1 MLGETEIR
9 RTRTKRGIG
18 KPSRLLFM
26 DSDDVP
32 PPPPPVGIPDSTDE
46 LPAPPPPEVSPPP
59 ESRRLQTRAFLKS
72 FRGERDS
79 SDATSSKDDATTIN
93 DWVQEAGLGT
103 IPNLSETLFE
113 KAGTLDN
120 LRRMGLAERDEM
132 RDRYMRALADA
143 ENARK
148 RGERDRRE
156 AEQYGSTRLA
166 RDLLPVYD
174 NLKRALTAVPEEL
187 KTQAAALTEGVELTL
202 RELTNVMTKHGVKP
216 IAPPIGDIFDAQ
228 TMEAMFEAPLPGTKV
243 GTIIQVMTEGFM
255 LHDRLLRAAQVG
267 VSSNTQG

>member
-1 MLGETEIR
+1 MADETTGTEDLDTQDFETE
-9 RTRTKRGIG
+9 
-18 KPSRLLFM
+18 LEN
-26 DSDDVP
+26 
-32 PPPPPVGIPDSTDE
+32 DE
-46 LPAPPPPEVSPPP
+46 LNA
-59 ESRRLQTRAFLKS
+59 A
-72 FRGERDS
+72 
-79 SDATSSKDDATTIN
+79 
-93 DWVQEAGLGT
+93 
-103 IPNLSETLFE
+103 
-113 KAGTLDN
+113 
-120 LRRMGLAERDEM
+120 LAERDEM

-148 RGERDRRE
+148 RGDRDRRE

-216 IAPPIGDIFDAQ
+216 IAPQIGDVFDAQ